1 MISKLVKENFEL
13 KRAHYGTC
21 NDSLQVRKNE
31 SNSKSFSKK
40 SDLSYFLSIK
50 AISEYTKELF

>member
-13 KRAHYGTC
+13 QRAHYGTC
-21 NDSLQVRKNE
+21 TDNLQLRKNE
-31 SNSKSFSKK
+31 SNSKYFSKK

-50 AISEYTKELF
+50 EISEYTKELF